1 MVDVGVIV
9 PLKSFARAKSRL
21 RAVAGLDVDR
31 LVEELARAVLDAA
44 RPRVTVVATDDD
56 DVAHWARGLEAA
68 VVLAPPGLNAAV
80 DAAYRALGHSVE
92 FAVVAHGD
100 LADPVGLG
108 QFHPEAGVTVVAD
121 HRGTGTTVLA
131 VPADAGFR
139 FSFGASSRALHEH
152 EAARLGLAWRTI
164 IDSPW
169 RFDVDEPSDLE
180 RLGP

>member
-21 RAVAGLDVDR
+21 RAVAGLDVDG
-31 LVEELARAVLDAA
+31 LVEELARAVIDAA
-44 RPRVTVVATDDD
+44 RPRETIVATDDD
-56 DVAHWARGLEAA
+56 GVARWARGLGAT

-80 DAAYRALGHSVE
+80 AAAYRALGDSVE
-92 FAVVAHGD
+92 VAVVAHGD
-100 LADPVGLG
+100 LVDPVGLG
-108 QFHPEAGVTVVAD
+108 DFHPEAGVTIVAD

-131 VPADAGFR
+131 VPAGVGYR
-139 FSFGASSRALHEH
+139 FSFGASSRALHER

-164 IDSPW
+164 TDSPW

-180 RLGP
+180 RLGL